1 MKVTSLGKGLRTAAV
16 LCFMGV
22 LATPAVP
29 SIKNWAVVVSAGSKL
44 ENMPL
49 AELAKLCKGTQKT
62 WPDGKNFTLVIRDP
76 ESPEMKV
83 VIQKL
88 FGLAPNE
95 VKAMIAKRNELRQ
108 VVKIVDSEVDLLLT
122 VEATPGAVGIVD
134 VYSINSSVKVLRVD
148 GKLPFDLGYA
158 LKGI

>member
-1 MKVTSLGKGLRTAAV
+1 
-16 LCFMGV
+16 MGG

-29 SIKNWAVVVSAGSKL
+29 SITKLAVVVSAGSRL
-44 ENMPL
+44 QDIPL
-49 AELAKLCKGTQKT
+49 TDLAKLCKGTQKA
-62 WPDGKNFTLVIRDP
+62 WPDGKNFTLVMKDP

-83 VIQKL
+83 AIQKL

-95 VKAMIAKRNELRQ
+95 VKAMIAKLNELRE
-108 VVKIVDSEVDLLLT
+108 VVKIVDSEADLLRT

-134 VYSINSSVKVLRVD
+134 VYLINSAVKVLRVD

-158 LKGI
+158 LKGT